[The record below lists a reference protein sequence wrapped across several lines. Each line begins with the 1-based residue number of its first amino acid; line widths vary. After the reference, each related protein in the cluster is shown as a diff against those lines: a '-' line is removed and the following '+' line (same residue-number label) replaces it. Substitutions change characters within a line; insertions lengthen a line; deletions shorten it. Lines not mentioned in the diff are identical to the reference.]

1 MPRNPKADRNLRRP
15 STPGPCVTAVVSL
28 GTTLI
33 FALSRLSG
41 ATTVNAS
48 SASQSDVA
56 AAVASA
62 ADGDTVTIPAG
73 TASWTRT
80 LVVRKAITIQGAGVG
95 VTIIKDSVQGT
106 EFLKITLVAGMLTRV
121 TGIEF
126 QDGGRTQ
133 ITHAGLHIDGKNT
146 DGSQF
151 RMDHCNWYD
160 MMCSIVPDTVI
171 GVFDHIDFKV
181 GAPNKSNGIFVFY
194 GSRWDGGEFGDG
206 SWAKPA
212 GFGSSQF
219 TFVEDCT
226 ITAPAGHLSGLTDAY
241 AGARFVIRHNRIIG
255 AITHTHGTESTGRP
269 RSSRAMEIYD
279 NYIDGHSDNRFVG
292 SNRGGAELFYNNTL
306 VNFWGG
312 LAGHVLTSYHMT
324 GTYPTFGGGDG
335 TNGWDKNNSGNPFYS
350 GTVSAVSGSTVSVS
364 GTSWSNNQWAGYSAK
379 KNSGGFVYI
388 ESNTSN
394 SFNFKTSSNVT
405 FSVGDSFVINKVDQC
420 IDQPGAG
427 SSTLISGYNVTPP
440 PNWTQGVEPCY
451 IWNNTNDGAAF
462 ATYTPDTLNIKQG
475 THYFNNTPMPGY
487 TPYVYPHPLTK
498 GLPPPEQMT
507 RNVKG
512 NSQDNLRK
520 ERQPWGGKKL
530 DRKKAKKANES
541 PTN

>member
-1 MPRNPKADRNLRRP
+1 
-15 STPGPCVTAVVSL
+15 VVSL
-28 GTTLI
+28 ATTLI

-41 ATTVNAS
+41 ATTVNAN
-48 SASQSDVA
+48 SASFSDVA
-56 AAVASA
+56 AAIASA
-62 ADGDTVTIPAG
+62 ADGDTVTIPGG

-133 ITHAGLHIDGKNT
+133 ITHAGFHIDGKNT

-181 GAPNKSNGIFVFY
+181 GAPNKSNGIFVVY

-226 ITAPAGHLSGLTDAY
+226 ITTPAGHLSGLTDAY

-324 GTYPTFGGGDG
+324 GTYPIFGGGDG

-462 ATYTPDTLNIKQG
+462 AMYTPDTLNIKQG

-530 DRKKAKKANES
+530 DRKKAKKAKES